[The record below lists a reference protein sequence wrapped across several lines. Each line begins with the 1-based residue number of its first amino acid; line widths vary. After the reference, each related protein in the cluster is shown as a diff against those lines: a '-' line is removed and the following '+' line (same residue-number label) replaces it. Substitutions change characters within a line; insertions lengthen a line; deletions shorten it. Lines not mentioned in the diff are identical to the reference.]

1 MCAARCLFLLGCV
14 MVIVVGLIVVGAV
27 VVCAGCALVGV
38 ELGRSVLMP

>member
-1 MCAARCLFLLGCV
+1 MMIILGLV
-14 MVIVVGLIVVGAV
+14 VVGAV